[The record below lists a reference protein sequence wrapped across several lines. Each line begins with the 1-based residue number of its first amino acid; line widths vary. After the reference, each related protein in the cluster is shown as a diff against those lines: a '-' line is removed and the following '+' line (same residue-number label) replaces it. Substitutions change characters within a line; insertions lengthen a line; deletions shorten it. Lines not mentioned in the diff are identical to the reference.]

1 MQTSAPGQINR
12 ASRPTYTWVR
22 RGTMKKEIGVRVDPS
37 FGVAQ
42 LLPGLQAAVAA
53 NGTWQADMQAALI
66 ATAILTS
73 PPLYRPFHLN
83 TFWAWLRY
91 GPAISRAHREL
102 RLRWLWRHIDPHQ
115 KTILS
120 DDFGMGLPALYLV
133 QNFAFEDFADTQ
145 HLLERL
151 LLGVVSPAAIQKN
164 GAAKLPDF
172 IAIDSLDRLHILECK
187 GTQAKPDFGQAL
199 RRGVQQKNNLSNPGI
214 FTSIMVSAL
223 FIPQFRS
230 KSAPE
235 LLFVDPDPDIRF
247 KLLADRVDAK
257 RIRLEVRLQALAK
270 ALSAAGVWQM
280 ATGIGTGAVSPDSAA
295 YVRNLGGGELHSAG
309 FELSAGRWIRR
320 VHVRTLE
327 PLDKESPTKDE
338 EKLEPVDTY
347 LTISIPDLLMRAV
360 RDAVRDDGIVATDP
374 LKDWVT
380 ASLNEKRSVAA
391 SKSLKTRRGNR
402 EVSVAAKASSW
413 STSEEEDL
421 ATLTTT
427 ADIAFE
433 ITRKRG

>member
-1 MQTSAPGQINR
+1 
-12 ASRPTYTWVR
+12 
-22 RGTMKKEIGVRVDPS
+22 MKKEIGVRVDPS

-53 NGTWQADMQAALI
+53 NGIWQADMQAALL
-66 ATAILTS
+66 ATGILTS

-91 GPAISRAHREL
+91 GPAISRAHKEL

-120 DDFGMGLPALYLV
+120 DDFGMGLPALYLM
-133 QNFAFEDFADTQ
+133 QNFSFEDFADTRY
-145 HLLERL
+145 LLERL
-151 LLGVVSPAAIQKN
+151 LAGVVSPAAVKKN

-199 RRGVQQKNNLSNPGI
+199 QRGAQQKNNLSNSGI
-214 FTSIMVSAL
+214 FTSIMVSGL
-223 FIPQFRS
+223 FIPQFGS

-235 LLFVDPDPDIRF
+235 LLFVDPEPDERL
-247 KLLADRVDAK
+247 KLLAERVDPQ
-257 RIRLEVRLQALAK
+257 RICLEVRLQALAK
-270 ALSAAGVWQM
+270 AVSAAGVWQM
-280 ATGIGTGAVSPDSAA
+280 ASAIGTGAVSPDSAA
-295 YVRNLGGGELHSAG
+295 FVRNLGGGELQAAG
-309 FELSAGRWIRR
+309 FELSAGRWIRK

-327 PLDKESPTKDE
+327 PLDKEIPTKDE
-338 EKLEPVDTY
+338 ERLEPVDTY

-360 RDAVRDDGIVATDP
+360 RDAVRDDGIVASDP
-374 LKDWVT
+374 LKEWVY
-380 ASLNEKRSVAA
+380 ASLSEKRSVAA
-391 SKSLKTRRGNR
+391 TKSLKTRKGKR
-402 EVSVAAKASSW
+402 EVSIEAKASSW
-413 STSEEEDL
+413 STTEEEDKAML
-421 ATLTTT
+421 ITT

-433 ITRKRG
+433 ITRERG